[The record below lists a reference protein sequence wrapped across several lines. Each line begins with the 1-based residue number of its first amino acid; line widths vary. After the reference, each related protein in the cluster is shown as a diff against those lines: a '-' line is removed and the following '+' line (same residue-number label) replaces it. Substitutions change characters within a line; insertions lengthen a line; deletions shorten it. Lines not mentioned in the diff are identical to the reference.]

1 MVAETLTSPRQ
12 RGICVVKVEL
22 VFTGGCDGYV
32 GVGAGALESLV
43 TVAMS
48 AFLSTERLDASGV
61 EALDQFFQQDGF
73 DVLLGD
79 VLGDRSEQNR
89 LLSSKLNVNRAVI
102 SACRCGTPLGW
113 TPEASPSSEELVAT
127 EL

>member
-1 MVAETLTSPRQ
+1 
-12 RGICVVKVEL
+12 VKVEL

-79 VLGDRSEQNR
+79 VLGDRSE
-89 LLSSKLNVNRAVI
+89 
-102 SACRCGTPLGW
+102 
-113 TPEASPSSEELVAT
+113 
-127 EL
+127 